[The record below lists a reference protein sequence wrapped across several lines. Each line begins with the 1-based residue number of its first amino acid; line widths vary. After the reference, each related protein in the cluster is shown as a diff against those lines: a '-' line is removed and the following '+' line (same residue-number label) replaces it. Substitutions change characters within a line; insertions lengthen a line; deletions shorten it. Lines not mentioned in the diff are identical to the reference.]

1 MFHLSAMATAMVRV
15 VLADSVPCINV
26 FFFYFVFPVLFLYFS
41 KDEAAGNVTACLQQH
56 GLWDKTLFIFST
68 DNGGPLNGMANNYPL
83 QGTIGFGWAFFF
95 FEFG

>member
-1 MFHLSAMATAMVRV
+1 M
-15 VLADSVPCINV
+15 
-26 FFFYFVFPVLFLYFS
+26 
-41 KDEAAGNVTACLQQH
+41 TACLQQH

-95 FEFG
+95 LSLGKLKATAGGAPSPSHDEMSHTDES